1 MPNQRKPGGGGPSGL
16 KVGCVR
22 DMPLHRAAAALPE
35 IRTHGTVDLLALL
48 LGDAG
53 LDVAQLRMLAT
64 RIDGA
69 GFAAVTC
76 AVDELC
82 ADYGVSVVHGTRIA
96 SALELGRRAAAPA
109 TPAAIATPADVAAI
123 ARRELS
129 GLARDTVLVI
139 ACDAVNCPLRAAVI
153 SVGAIGTATMPV
165 REILHFVLRWDASAF
180 AVAHN
185 HPRGACEPSD
195 ADVAAT
201 ERLAVAARAVGLR
214 FLGHVVVSGRQWQTV
229 AIDGS
234 GTPR

>member
-1 MPNQRKPGGGGPSGL
+1 
-16 KVGCVR
+16 
-22 DMPLHRAAAALPE
+22 
-35 IRTHGTVDLLALL
+35 
-48 LGDAG
+48 
-53 LDVAQLRMLAT
+53 
-64 RIDGA
+64 
-69 GFAAVTC
+69 
-76 AVDELC
+76 
-82 ADYGVSVVHGTRIA
+82 
-96 SALELGRRAAAPA
+96 
-109 TPAAIATPADVAAI
+109 
-123 ARRELS
+123 
-129 GLARDTVLVI
+129 
-139 ACDAVNCPLRAAVI
+139 VNCPLRAAVI

>member
-1 MPNQRKPGGGGPSGL
+1 M
-16 KVGCVR
+16 
-22 DMPLHRAAAALPE
+22 
-35 IRTHGTVDLLALL
+35 
-48 LGDAG
+48 
-53 LDVAQLRMLAT
+53 RMLAT

-76 AVDELC
+76 VADEIC
-82 ADYGVSVVHGTRIA
+82 ADYGMSVAHASRIA

-123 ARRELS
+123 AQRELS
-129 GLARDTVLVI
+129 GLAREAVLVI
-139 ACDAVNCPLRAAVI
+139 ACDAVNCPLRADVI
-153 SVGAIGTATMPV
+153 SVGAVGMAAMPV

-180 AVAHN
+180 ALAHN

-201 ERLAVAARAVGLR
+201 ERVALAARAVGLR

-229 AIDGS
+229 PTDDYE
-234 GTPR
+234 TPR